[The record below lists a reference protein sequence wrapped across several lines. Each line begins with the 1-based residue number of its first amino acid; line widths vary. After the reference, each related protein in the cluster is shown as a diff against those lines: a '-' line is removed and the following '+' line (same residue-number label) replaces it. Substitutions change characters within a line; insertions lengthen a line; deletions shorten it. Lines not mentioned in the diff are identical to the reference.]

1 MDKQVPLINRE
12 ISWLYFNDR
21 VLQEAADP
29 TVPLID
35 RIRFLAIF
43 SSNLD
48 EFYRV
53 RVATLTRLAA
63 LNEKSKEILGY
74 NPKKVLNQIKNIVV
88 RQERKFNNLYENI
101 IVKQLAEEKIFI
113 LNDKQLNVTRGT
125 FVKNYFREKL
135 LATLVPIML
144 NDTLPLPEL
153 RDRAV

>member
-1 MDKQVPLINRE
+1 MPHQRIPLINRE

-53 RVATLTRLAA
+53 RVATLNRLTN
-63 LNEKSKEILGY
+63 LNEKAKELLGY
-74 NPKKVLNQIKNIVV
+74 NPKKLLTEIKNLVV
-88 RQERKFNNLYENI
+88 RQEQKFNNLYENI
-101 IVKQLAEEKIFI
+101 IIKQLADEKIFL
-113 LNDKQLNVTRGT
+113 LNETQLNVIRGA
-125 FVKNYFREKL
+125 FVKDFFREKL
-135 LATLVPIML
+135 LSMLVPVML
-144 NDTLPLPEL
+144 DHV
-153 RDRAV
+153 RAGRVRSGG